1 MFEQSTLNSG
11 PAGARAWTTFFG
23 FTTQVALVSFAML
36 VPMVWPQVLPTA
48 HLLETLMPPL
58 PPGPPPRQL
67 GGEMK
72 RAASRPGIVR
82 PAFHLGPLVAPR
94 RVPTTPIPII
104 EDEPTGQIELV
115 GIPSGMGGSATGIPG
130 GILQTLANA
139 VTAHPPRIAVPVVP
153 TPAPVP
159 VIPRYKEG
167 GNVML
172 GAVLHRVEPPYPQL
186 ARAARV
192 AGSVEL
198 ECVVGV
204 GGHIQEVKVKSGN
217 PLLIHAAVD
226 AAWQWVYAPSK
237 LNGVPIE
244 IVTILRFTFRL
255 N

>member
-1 MFEQSTLNSG
+1 MFEQSTLNNG

-23 FTTQVALVSFAML
+23 LTTQVALVSFAML

-48 HLLETLMPPL
+48 HLLETLTPPL
-58 PPGPPPRQL
+58 PPAPPPRPLDARQTTVRTL
-67 GGEMK
+67 KTVPWTLTSYQPATVPARVYE
-72 RAASRPGIVR
+72 IV
-82 PAFHLGPLVAPR
+82 
-94 RVPTTPIPII
+94 
-104 EDEPTGQIELV
+104 DEPVGTGVV
-115 GIPSGMGGSATGIPG
+115 GSPAGSSIGSDIG
-130 GILQTLANA
+130 VVGSILQGMSRNII
-139 VTAHPPRIAVPVVP
+139 VPPPRIPVPVVHV
-153 TPAPVP
+153 PAPT

-167 GNVML
+167 GRVLL
-172 GAVLHRVEPPYPQL
+172 GAVLHRAEPPYPQI

-192 AGSVEL
+192 SGSVEL

-204 GGHIQEVKVKSGN
+204 DGHIQEVKVKSGN

-244 IVTILRFTFRL
+244 IVTILTFTFKL